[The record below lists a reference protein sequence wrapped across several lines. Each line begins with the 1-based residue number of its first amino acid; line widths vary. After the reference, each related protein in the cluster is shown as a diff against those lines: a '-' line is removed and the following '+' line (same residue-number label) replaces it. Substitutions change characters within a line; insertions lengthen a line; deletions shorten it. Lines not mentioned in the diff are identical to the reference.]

1 MQNNYPGN
9 SRVALYESNK
19 RKRNKKIRLIIG
31 IIMILLLGIDS
42 YFSYIFFRTKGAI
55 DKTYDPKTAVAT
67 NSSTFNGKK
76 SFAVLLMGTD
86 TGAFNRTDKMGNTDT
101 MIVAVVNP
109 TKKRYTLMSIPRDTM
124 AQMVGAK
131 SLTAE
136 KINAA
141 YSIGGAKMAMNT
153 VSKLINVPI
162 KYYAVINMGGLR
174 KMVNG
179 VGGVTV
185 TPPLSFSYGG
195 YSFKKGKKTKLNG
208 AQALAYARMRYDDP
222 TGDYGRQLRQ
232 RQVIMSL
239 VENASSIST
248 LANLESILNSVSE
261 NIKTN
266 LTFNN
271 LMAIFQ
277 NYKSST
283 ATSKSDYLHGLSVTI
298 DGASYQV
305 MSDSELQRVSD
316 YIRSELGLEKEKIS
330 NFETYENKLNEQNGF
345 SFNSTETQEYTVYDY
360 GSYTSSDTNSD
371 NDQDDDTGDY

>member
-1 MQNNYPGN
+1 M
-9 SRVALYESNK
+9 
-19 RKRNKKIRLIIG
+19 
-31 IIMILLLGIDS
+31 IMILLLGIGS

-86 TGAFNRTDKMGNTDT
+86 TGAFNKTDKMGNTDT